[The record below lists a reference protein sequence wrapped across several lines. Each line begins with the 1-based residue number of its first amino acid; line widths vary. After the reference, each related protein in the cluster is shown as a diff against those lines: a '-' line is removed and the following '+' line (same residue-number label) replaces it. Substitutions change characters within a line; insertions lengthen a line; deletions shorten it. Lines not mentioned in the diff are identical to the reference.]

1 MSESISSDFGAHF
14 TLIPLPSG
22 PATGTLSASMP
33 GASTIRTR
41 AADGSITTAV
51 VAGLGEIVSFTTTR
65 PDHTLSIE
73 A

>member
-1 MSESISSDFGAHF
+1 MSESISSDFGVPF
-14 TLIPLPSG
+14 SLVPLPSG

-41 AADGSITTAV
+41 AADGSVTTTV
-51 VAGLGEIVSFTTTR
+51 VAGLGEIVAFTTTR
-65 PDHTLSIE
+65 PDHTLSFE